1 MSRRLLPICTFLA
14 AAIATLA
21 VRVPAAEKIPPKT
34 AQAWTYEEAAGQLRF
49 NPEDVYLQYA
59 TLLLGRNEGKA
70 KDAANLIES
79 LNRRRWRGR
88 DPNRR
93 VDLFAMFTGALA
105 VQESLQLDTMRGD
118 GNESLRVNYDPARNV
133 VKVEDL
139 KGPTVKS
146 HPWGKMLA
154 AQTLAG
160 RKPEVSSL
168 AMCVPED
175 QYYVVFR
182 SLTKLLEGVDVGD
195 LWGVHILKQAA
206 KSARTQRSSERMKT
220 QLAMKTNRLV
230 RPFYDLVVDE
240 VAITGND
247 LYFREGSDVTM
258 LFAIK
263 QPEVFRLRMDAFLAD
278 AQKSRDDAVRST
290 GKIEGVDYVQVA
302 TPDRAIHVFSAYPNA
317 KLHVR
322 SNSKT
327 ALARVLRAIAGK
339 GDVPR
344 LGEATEFKY
353 IRTLMVRGDERE
365 DGFVYLSDAF
375 IRRLVGPELKLTELR
390 RMLCYNHLRM
400 IGHAAMLYRTQYGKA
415 PESLEQ
421 LADAKCAPGVFGRE
435 KFRCSCGG
443 KYSLSADGITGVCSH
458 HGRADRLIPCLEI
471 PLERV
476 TKAEAKEY
484 KQFVTQYSRYWRRFF
499 DPIAIRVQLTPK
511 QYRVET
517 IILPLIDNT
526 VYSTLATA
534 LGGEPEPLDALPV
547 PQRNIFSMALRLNKE
562 ALLGNQRLIREMVN
576 DVTDELGRHGGK
588 RPTDAT
594 VRRFLSRGIGN
605 QIGMHVYD
613 ASPFVDFNLTEFL
626 GEMIGQVRGVNRLG
640 DEIIPIS
647 FLVASLNAPVYIS
660 LPVKDAKIVDEFIE
674 QLDTIFAEIARRNQD
689 AWWFDFDF
697 DFYRVPLADKDPR
710 VRCFCVEI
718 GPIKWRLFFARIG
731 DGLYIASK
739 RFILEDLAAIEKKPA
754 DGGPVDGG
762 PVAHGMVRIRADHWK
777 TVLPAFQ
784 LGWAESSRVAC
795 LNNLGPLSSIAR
807 ALHASGEKTIGSQQL
822 NEATDRLH
830 AVHFF
835 CPDGGRYVVSPD
847 GKEVSCTTHGTAA
860 APRQLV
866 APAKGSA
873 MDRLM
878 KDFSGLTAQLIF
890 LEDGLHAV
898 VTVERK

>member
-1 MSRRLLPICTFLA
+1 MNRRFSLICVSLA
-14 AAIATLA
+14 VAVATLA
-21 VRVPAAEKIPPKT
+21 VRVPAAEPAASKT
-34 AQAWTYEEAAGQLRF
+34 PQAWTYEEAAEQLRF
-49 NPEDVYLQYA
+49 NPEDVYLQYV
-59 TLLLGRNEGKA
+59 TLQLGRNAGKA
-70 KDAANLIES
+70 KEAADLIQS
-79 LNRRRWRGR
+79 VNRRRWRGL
-88 DPNRR
+88 DPNRQ

-105 VQESLQLDTMRGD
+105 VQEALQLDTMRGE
-118 GNESLRVNYDPARNV
+118 GNESLRVNYDPARDV
-133 VKVEDL
+133 VRMADL
-139 KGPTVKS
+139 EGPTVKS

-154 AQTLAG
+154 AQTIAG
-160 RKPEVSSL
+160 RKPKVSPL

-175 QYYVVFR
+175 QYYVVFG
-182 SLTKLLEGVDVGD
+182 SLTKLLEGIDVGD
-195 LWGVHILKQAA
+195 LWGVHVLKQAT
-206 KSARTQRSSERMKT
+206 KSARTQQSSKRMKT
-220 QLAMKTNRLV
+220 QLAIKTNALV
-230 RPFYDLVVDE
+230 RPFYDMVVDE
-240 VAITGND
+240 VAITGSD

-263 QPEVFRLRMDAFLAD
+263 QPEVFRLRMDGFLAD
-278 AQKSRDDAVRST
+278 AQKWRDDAVRST
-290 GKIEGVDYVQVA
+290 GKIEGVEYVQVA
-302 TPDRAIHVFSAYPNA
+302 TPDREIHVFSAYPTE

-322 SNSKT
+322 SNSK
-327 ALARVLRAIAGK
+327 AGLARVLRAIAGK
-339 GDVPR
+339 GDIGR

-375 IRRLVGPELKLTELR
+375 IRRLVGPELKVTELR
-390 RMLCYNHLRM
+390 RMLCYNHQRM
-400 IGHAAMLYRTQYGKA
+400 IGHATMLYRTQFGKS

-435 KFRCSCGG
+435 KFRCPCGG
-443 KYSLSADGITGVCSH
+443 KYSLSADGATSVCSH

-476 TKAEAKEY
+476 TEAEAKEY
-484 KQFVTQYSRYWRRFF
+484 RQFVTAYSRYWRRFF
-499 DPIAIRVQLTPK
+499 DPIAVRVQLTPER
-511 QYRVET
+511 YRAET

-526 VYSTLATA
+526 IYSSLATV

-547 PQRNIFSMALRLNKE
+547 PERNIFSMSLRLNKE
-562 ALLGNQRLIREMVN
+562 ALLAQSKML
-576 DVTDELGRHGGK
+576 DEAVGDLTYDLGRGNVKPPSGE
-588 RPTDAT
+588 A
-594 VRRFLSRGIGN
+594 VRQFLTRGIGN

-613 ASPFVDFNLTEFL
+613 ASPFFDFNLTEFL
-626 GEMIGQVRGVNRLG
+626 GEMMGQFRGVDRLD
-640 DEIIPIS
+640 DELIPIS

-660 LPVKDAKIVDEFIE
+660 VPVKDAKIVDGFLDE
-674 QLDTIFAEIARRNQD
+674 LDTVFAEVARRNQD
-689 AWWFDFDF
+689 SWWFDFDF

-710 VRCFCVEI
+710 IRCFCVEI

-754 DGGPVDGG
+754 DTG
-762 PVAHGMVRIRADHWK
+762 PVAHGMVRIRADHWEK
-777 TVLPAFQ
+777 VLPAFE

-795 LNNLGPLSSIAR
+795 LNNLGPLSSISR
-807 ALHASGEKTIGSQQL
+807 AVRASGQGAVSSKEL

-847 GKEVSCTTHGTAA
+847 GKDVSCTMHGTAA

-898 VTVERK
+898 VTVDRK